1 MAENIQYTL
10 SLKDLFSKTI
20 HDADGEAN
28 KFEGTMGKIQ
38 HALMEV
44 GAAVGIAF
52 GIHKLVEFGTEL
64 LHINA
69 EFEGYHNVIKYA
81 SLGTHDA
88 AANTEYLED
97 AIRRLHLPMRQ
108 SYEQFS
114 ELQGGMY
121 GTGIEGQKLRDVF
134 EGIAEASLVMHMNGD
149 QFGRTVYALKEVG
162 ELHALQS
169 RQMRMLALALPGAM
183 NLAAEAMKMSTD
195 KLHEGMRNGTIRA
208 GEFLPK
214 FAAKL
219 KEHFGAGLE
228 NAGHSLIAEMNDTES
243 EFIRLQL
250 QMGED
255 LRPIF
260 VSIMQTIIDLINKV
274 KELWKWFMDHKAVL
288 HDLKDVLEGL
298 IITWTAYKTIQL
310 ASLAVTK
317 LNVLWEGIQ
326 YASITLLGDGMLTA
340 SAMTKLWAGTQVLLN
355 EALIANPIGVVIMAI
370 AAVVTAVILAYNH
383 FEKFRAFVWA
393 TWAVLKEFASMV
405 KTIFEALWHTLHGV
419 FTFDVK
425 EMALAGQMEL
435 DVMRNSAHRLA
446 EAAKSGWNDGIADF
460 GKGNTTP
467 GLLVAAGTAG
477 ATSGI
482 KDAAGTG
489 PGTDKGATSKV
500 SGQKTINIR
509 IDIKNLINTLSIN
522 TTNLKDTTGKI
533 QEHVTKALLSAVN
546 DSQIVAGQ

>member
-38 HALMEV
+38 HTLTEI

-97 AIRRLHLPMRQ
+97 AIRRLHLPMRE

-121 GTGIEGQKLRDVF
+121 GTGIEGQKLRDTF
-134 EGIAEASLVMHMNGD
+134 EGIAEASLVMHMSGD
-149 QFGRTVYALKEVG
+149 QFSRTVYALKEVG
-162 ELHALQS
+162 ELGTLQT
-169 RQMRMLALALPGAM
+169 RQMRMLAMALPGAM
-183 NLAAEAMKMSTD
+183 NLAAESMHMNSSKFHDAM
-195 KLHEGMRNGTIRA
+195 HEGTIKA

-214 FAAKL
+214 FAEKL
-219 KEHFGAGLE
+219 KEHFGSGLK
-228 NAGHSLIAEMNDTES
+228 NASDSLIAKMNDTQS

-255 LRPIF
+255 LRPVF
-260 VSIMQTIIDLINKV
+260 VSIMQTIIDLVNKM
-274 KELWKWFMDHKAVL
+274 KELWKWFMEHKSILYDIKEILTVLIIAWTTYKAV
-288 HDLKDVLEGL
+288 
-298 IITWTAYKTIQL
+298 QL
-310 ASLAVTK
+310 ASLAITK
-317 LNVLWEGIQ
+317 INVMWEGIQ
-326 YASITLLGDGMLTA
+326 FASITLLGDGMLTA
-340 SAMTKLWAGTQVLLN
+340 SAMTKLWAGAQVLLN

-370 AAVVTAVILAYNH
+370 AALVAAVILAYNH
-383 FEKFRAFVWA
+383 FSWFRAAVWS
-393 TWAVLKEFASMV
+393 TWAVLKEFASIV
-405 KTIFEALWHTLHGV
+405 ATIFEALYHTLHGLI
-419 FTFDVK
+419 TFDVK
-425 EMALAGQMEL
+425 EMSLAGQMEL

-446 EAAKSGWNDGIADF
+446 EAAKSGWRDGMADFAKDNPTPGLIKPVSKDSGIADA
-460 GKGNTTP
+460 P
-467 GLLVAAGTAG
+467 GHAPDN
-477 ATSGI
+477 S
-482 KDAAGTG
+482 
-489 PGTDKGATSKV
+489 KGATSKV
-500 SGQKTINIR
+500 SGHKTINIR
-509 IDIKNLINTLSIN
+509 IDIKNLVNSLNIN